1 MRKISTVPSFDGKS
15 FLECPEKIAI
25 VGSSPNIIGSCK
37 GEKIDAF
44 ERVVRFNHALTEGY
58 EKDVGSKTTDLVV
71 NCHVHSGR
79 DLKQLGFEKY
89 NHSFVDKFNYLNVI
103 YVDSNSLNGRGIIP
117 EKFNFYFL
125 EKSAYDQTRLLPYKL
140 NKLPT
145 VGFAFVCALVNVGI
159 KPYLFG
165 FSSSQDEKN
174 YTGTHYFEKRP
185 PAGPCHDIPQERVL
199 FSKMIEQGKAVKG

>member
-1 MRKISTVPSFDGKS
+1 MRKISTVPYFDVKS

-25 VGSSPNIIGSCK
+25 VVSSPNIIGSCK

-44 ERVVRFNHALTEGY
+44 ERVVRFNHVLTEGY
-58 EKDVGSKTTDLVV
+58 DKDVGSKTTDLVV

-125 EKSAYDQTRLLPYKL
+125 EKSAYDQTRLSPYKL
-140 NKLPT
+140 NKLPS
-145 VGFAFVCALVNVGI
+145 VGFAFICALVNIGI

-165 FSSSQDEKN
+165 FSSSEDKKDHK
-174 YTGTHYFEKRP
+174 GTHYFEKRP
-185 PAGPCHDIPQERVL
+185 PAGSCHDPSQERVL
-199 FSKMIEQGKAVKG
+199 LSEMVNSRIAYKG